1 MKNNVTKVLL
11 PLVFWSLIWFL
22 ASRSLNNTFLLPS
35 IRETFVALAELLKS
49 RNFYYVVLLSFLRVL
64 TGLFLGSAVGIVLA
78 ISCSKI
84 NVLNDVVSPFITV
97 VKATP
102 VASFIVLLWALM
114 NGDMIS
120 IFVGFL
126 MVLPIIWQST
136 KDAISSTDR
145 ELSEVAEVFQF
156 SVKKRF
162 QLLLLPSL
170 KRFLPPAIITA
181 TGLAWKAEIAAE
193 IIAYTKKSIGQGIND
208 AKYNLN
214 TPEVFAWT
222 LVVIIFSISLE
233 CVAKKMLRSMK
244 WH

>member
-1 MKNNVTKVLL
+1 ML
-11 PLVFWSLIWFL
+11 PLAFWSLIWFL
-22 ASRSLNNTFLLPS
+22 ASRSINNTFLLPS
-35 IRETFVALAELLKS
+35 IGETFAALAELLKRQS
-49 RNFYYVVLLSFLRVL
+49 FYYVVLLSFLRVL
-64 TGLFLGSAVGIVLA
+64 LGLFLGSAVGIVLA
-78 ISCSKI
+78 ISCSKF

-170 KRFLPPAIITA
+170 KRFLPPALITA

-233 CVAKKMLRSMK
+233 CAAKKMLRSMK